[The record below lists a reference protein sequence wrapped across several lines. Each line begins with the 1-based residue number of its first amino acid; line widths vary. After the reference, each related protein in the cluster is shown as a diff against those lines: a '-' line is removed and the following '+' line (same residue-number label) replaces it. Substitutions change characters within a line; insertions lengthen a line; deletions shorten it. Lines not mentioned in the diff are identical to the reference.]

1 MKLRILLPLTVL
13 VTLISQP
20 GYSVTEAEFYKMQEQ
35 LQTALM
41 KIQALEQVQKQ
52 GSEKKS
58 GIVKTKSKK
67 GLIMTIMTPDQN
79 WTDEE
84 WNSFRSQVKDVL
96 VEDIVTVTFTKIN
109 GDERVMTCTLH
120 PDNLPKVV
128 VKEGEE
134 KKERVM
140 KNPENSLAVYDT
152 KAEGWR
158 SFVIRNIKSVNTS
171 PRL

>member
-1 MKLRILLPLTVL
+1 MTVM
-13 VTLISQP
+13 I
-20 GYSVTEAEFYKMQEQ
+20 
-35 LQTALM
+35 
-41 KIQALEQVQKQ
+41 
-52 GSEKKS
+52 
-58 GIVKTKSKK
+58 
-67 GLIMTIMTPDQN
+67 PDQN

-96 VEDIVTVTFTKIN
+96 VKDIVQVTFTKIN

-120 PDNLPKVV
+120 PENLPKPV

-134 KKERVM
+134 KKERVI
-140 KNPENSLAVYDT
+140 KNPENSLAVFDM

>member
-1 MKLRILLPLTVL
+1 
-13 VTLISQP
+13 
-20 GYSVTEAEFYKMQEQ
+20 
-35 LQTALM
+35 
-41 KIQALEQVQKQ
+41 
-52 GSEKKS
+52 
-58 GIVKTKSKK
+58 
-67 GLIMTIMTPDQN
+67 MTPDQN

-96 VEDIVTVTFTKIN
+96 VKDIVEVTFTKIN

-120 PDNLPKVV
+120 PDNLPKPDI
-128 VKEGEE
+128 KEGED
-134 KKERVM
+134 KKERVI
-140 KNPENSLAVYDT
+140 KNPENSLAVFDM

>member
-1 MKLRILLPLTVL
+1 MTVM
-13 VTLISQP
+13 I
-20 GYSVTEAEFYKMQEQ
+20 
-35 LQTALM
+35 
-41 KIQALEQVQKQ
+41 
-52 GSEKKS
+52 
-58 GIVKTKSKK
+58 
-67 GLIMTIMTPDQN
+67 PDQN

-96 VEDIVTVTFTKIN
+96 VKDIVQVTFTKIN

-120 PDNLPKVV
+120 PKNLPKPV

-134 KKERVM
+134 KKERVI
-140 KNPENSLAVYDT
+140 KNPENSLAVFDM

>member
-1 MKLRILLPLTVL
+1 M
-13 VTLISQP
+13 TL
-20 GYSVTEAEFYKMQEQ
+20 
-35 LQTALM
+35 
-41 KIQALEQVQKQ
+41 
-52 GSEKKS
+52 
-58 GIVKTKSKK
+58 
-67 GLIMTIMTPDQN
+67 MTPDQN

-96 VEDIVTVTFTKIN
+96 VKDIVEVTFTKIN
-109 GDERVMTCTLH
+109 GDERVMTCTLQ
-120 PDNLPKVV
+120 PDNLPEVV
-128 VKEGEE
+128 LKEGEE
-134 KKERVM
+134 KKERVI

>member
-1 MKLRILLPLTVL
+1 
-13 VTLISQP
+13 
-20 GYSVTEAEFYKMQEQ
+20 
-35 LQTALM
+35 
-41 KIQALEQVQKQ
+41 
-52 GSEKKS
+52 
-58 GIVKTKSKK
+58 
-67 GLIMTIMTPDQN
+67 MTPDQN

-96 VEDIVTVTFTKIN
+96 VKDIVEVTFTKIN

-120 PDNLPKVV
+120 PENLPKPVI
-128 VKEGEE
+128 KEGED
-134 KKERVM
+134 KKERVI
-140 KNPENSLAVYDT
+140 KNPENSLAVFDT

>member
-1 MKLRILLPLTVL
+1 
-13 VTLISQP
+13 
-20 GYSVTEAEFYKMQEQ
+20 
-35 LQTALM
+35 
-41 KIQALEQVQKQ
+41 
-52 GSEKKS
+52 
-58 GIVKTKSKK
+58 
-67 GLIMTIMTPDQN
+67 MTPDQN

-96 VEDIVTVTFTKIN
+96 VKDIVEVTFTKIN

-120 PDNLPKVV
+120 PDNLPKPVI
-128 VKEGEE
+128 KEGED
-134 KKERVM
+134 KKERVI
-140 KNPENSLAVYDT
+140 KNPKNSLAVFDT

>member
-1 MKLRILLPLTVL
+1 
-13 VTLISQP
+13 
-20 GYSVTEAEFYKMQEQ
+20 
-35 LQTALM
+35 
-41 KIQALEQVQKQ
+41 
-52 GSEKKS
+52 
-58 GIVKTKSKK
+58 
-67 GLIMTIMTPDQN
+67 MTIMTPDQN

-120 PDNLPKVV
+120 PENLPQVI

-134 KKERVM
+134 KKERVI
-140 KNPENSLAVYDT
+140 KNPENSLAVFDT

-158 SFVIRNIKSVNTS
+158 SFLIRNIKSVDTS

>member
-1 MKLRILLPLTVL
+1 
-13 VTLISQP
+13 
-20 GYSVTEAEFYKMQEQ
+20 
-35 LQTALM
+35 
-41 KIQALEQVQKQ
+41 
-52 GSEKKS
+52 
-58 GIVKTKSKK
+58 
-67 GLIMTIMTPDQN
+67 MTIMTPDQN

-96 VEDIVTVTFTKIN
+96 VKDIVEVTFTKIN

-120 PDNLPKVV
+120 PDNLPKPVI
-128 VKEGEE
+128 KEGED
-134 KKERVM
+134 KKERVI
-140 KNPENSLAVYDT
+140 KNPENSLAVFDT

>member
-1 MKLRILLPLTVL
+1 
-13 VTLISQP
+13 
-20 GYSVTEAEFYKMQEQ
+20 
-35 LQTALM
+35 
-41 KIQALEQVQKQ
+41 
-52 GSEKKS
+52 
-58 GIVKTKSKK
+58 
-67 GLIMTIMTPDQN
+67 MTIMTPDQN

-96 VEDIVTVTFTKIN
+96 VKDIVEVTFTKIN

-120 PDNLPKVV
+120 PDNLPKPVI
-128 VKEGEE
+128 KEGED
-134 KKERVM
+134 KKERVI
-140 KNPENSLAVYDT
+140 KNPENSLAVFDM

>member
-1 MKLRILLPLTVL
+1 
-13 VTLISQP
+13 
-20 GYSVTEAEFYKMQEQ
+20 
-35 LQTALM
+35 
-41 KIQALEQVQKQ
+41 
-52 GSEKKS
+52 
-58 GIVKTKSKK
+58 
-67 GLIMTIMTPDQN
+67 MTIMTPDQN

-96 VEDIVTVTFTKIN
+96 VKDIVEVTFTKIN

-120 PDNLPKVV
+120 PENLPKPVI
-128 VKEGEE
+128 KEGED
-134 KKERVM
+134 KKERVI
-140 KNPENSLAVYDT
+140 KNPENSLAVFDT

>member
-1 MKLRILLPLTVL
+1 MAVMI
-13 VTLISQP
+13 
-20 GYSVTEAEFYKMQEQ
+20 
-35 LQTALM
+35 
-41 KIQALEQVQKQ
+41 
-52 GSEKKS
+52 
-58 GIVKTKSKK
+58 
-67 GLIMTIMTPDQN
+67 PDQN

-96 VEDIVTVTFTKIN
+96 VKDIVQVTFTKIN

-120 PDNLPKVV
+120 PENLPKPV

-134 KKERVM
+134 KKERVI
-140 KNPENSLAVYDT
+140 KNPENSLAVFDM

>member
-1 MKLRILLPLTVL
+1 MTV
-13 VTLISQP
+13 
-20 GYSVTEAEFYKMQEQ
+20 
-35 LQTALM
+35 
-41 KIQALEQVQKQ
+41 
-52 GSEKKS
+52 
-58 GIVKTKSKK
+58 
-67 GLIMTIMTPDQN
+67 MTPDQN

-96 VEDIVTVTFTKIN
+96 VKDIVEVTFTKIN

-120 PDNLPKVV
+120 PDNLPKPVI
-128 VKEGEE
+128 KEGED
-134 KKERVM
+134 KKERVI
-140 KNPENSLAVYDT
+140 KNPENSLAVFDT

>member
-1 MKLRILLPLTVL
+1 MTVM
-13 VTLISQP
+13 I
-20 GYSVTEAEFYKMQEQ
+20 
-35 LQTALM
+35 
-41 KIQALEQVQKQ
+41 
-52 GSEKKS
+52 
-58 GIVKTKSKK
+58 
-67 GLIMTIMTPDQN
+67 PDQN

-96 VEDIVTVTFTKIN
+96 VKDIVQVTFTKIN

-120 PDNLPKVV
+120 PENLPKPV

-134 KKERVM
+134 KKERII
-140 KNPENSLAVYDT
+140 KNPENSLAVFDM